1 MKVEERLMRYVQ
13 YETASDPESSSVPST
28 AVQSAF
34 AQVLAEEMNELG
46 IQNVRV
52 SEYGYVYG
60 TIPSN
65 TKKHTYSIG
74 LIAHMD
80 TAPDYSGKN
89 VKPRLIQN
97 YDGSDIQLNDS
108 VVTKVEDF
116 PVLKRFT
123 GKDII
128 VTDGTTL
135 LGADDKA
142 GIAEIMTLAEI
153 LMSHPEIEHGTI
165 QIGFTP
171 DEEIG
176 RGADHFDVAGFQADF
191 AYTID
196 GGIINGVT
204 DETFNAAEAK
214 VTVSGVAVHPGS
226 AKDTMIN
233 SLNVAQEYHHL
244 LPHIERPEHTEGRE
258 GFYHLD
264 FMKGNCERTQMSYI
278 IRNHD
283 KHLLEEMKQMMLKNA
298 DMINDRYERKVV
310 EVLLRDQYQ
319 NMKEKLN
326 EVPYVCDLAEKA
338 VRKAG
343 YEVVNE
349 PARGGTDGST
359 LTFMGLPCPNLGTG
373 SALHHGRHEVACVQE
388 MEEMVQ
394 ILLNLVKEAAEL

>member
-1 MKVEERLMRYVQ
+1 MRVEERLMHYVQ
-13 YETASDPESSSVPST
+13 FETTSDPESASVPST
-28 AVQSAF
+28 DVQLVF
-34 AQVLAEEMNELG
+34 AQALAQEMSQLKIE
-46 IQNVRV
+46 NVRV

-65 TKKHTYSIG
+65 TKKSCPSVG

-97 YDGSDIQLNDS
+97 YDGEDVQLNEQ
-108 VVTKVEDF
+108 VVTRVKEF
-116 PVLKRFT
+116 PEMKRFV

-153 LMSHPEIEHGTI
+153 LMQHPEIEHGPI

-176 RGADHFDVAGFQADF
+176 RGAEHFDVEGFKADF
-191 AYTID
+191 AFTID
-196 GGIINGVT
+196 GGLVNSVT

-214 VTVSGVAVHPGS
+214 VVVTGVAVHPGS
-226 AKDTMIN
+226 AKDIMIN
-233 SLNVAQEYHHL
+233 SLNVAQEFHHL
-244 LPHIERPEHTEGRE
+244 LPHIERPEHTEGKE

-264 FMKGNCERTQMSYI
+264 FMKGTCERTEMSYI
-278 IRNHD
+278 LRNHD
-283 KHLLEEMKQMMLKNA
+283 GNLLEEMKKQMVSNA
-298 DMINDRYERKVV
+298 ELINDRYGRKVID
-310 EVLLRDQYQ
+310 LKLRDQYR
-319 NMKEKLN
+319 NMKEKLD
-326 EVPYVCDLAEKA
+326 EVPYVCELAEKA
-338 VRKAG
+338 VKKAG
-343 YEVVNE
+343 YEVINE

-373 SALHHGRHEVACVQE
+373 SAQHHGRHEVACVQE

-394 ILLNLVKEAAEL
+394 ILLYLVQEVLSV

>member
-65 TKKHTYSIG
+65 TRKHTHSIG

>member
-1 MKVEERLMRYVQ
+1 MRVEERLMRYVQ
-13 YETASDPESSSVPST
+13 IETTSDPESTSVPST
-28 AVQSAF
+28 PVQLMF
-34 AQVLAEEMNELG
+34 AQVLAEEMTELG
-46 IQNVRV
+46 IENVRV

-65 TKKHTYSIG
+65 TKKKVPSIG

-89 VKPRLIQN
+89 VKPRLIQQ
-97 YDGSDIQLNDS
+97 YDGSDIELS
-108 VVTKVEDF
+108 ETVTTKVSEF
-116 PVLKRFT
+116 PVIKQFT

-142 GIAEIMTLAEI
+142 GIAEIMTLAEMLI
-153 LMSHPEIEHGTI
+153 SHPEIEHGPV

-176 RGADHFDVAGFQADF
+176 RGADHFDVAGFKADF

-196 GGIINGVT
+196 GGIVNGVT

-226 AKDTMIN
+226 AKDIMIN
-233 SLNVAQEYHHL
+233 SLNVAQEFHHL
-244 LPHIERPEHTEGRE
+244 LPHTERPEHTEGRE

-264 FMKGNCERTQMSYI
+264 YMQGNCEKTSMSYI
-278 IRNHD
+278 LRNHD
-283 KHLLEEMKQMMLKNA
+283 LNLLSEMKQQMLKNA
-298 DMINDRYERKVV
+298 ELINERYEKQIV
-310 EVLLRDQYQ
+310 EVQLRDQYL

-326 EVPYVCDLAEKA
+326 EVPYVCELAVKA
-338 VRKAG
+338 VKKAG

-394 ILLNLVKEAAEL
+394 ILLNLVQEAMNL

>member
-1 MKVEERLMRYVQ
+1 MRVEERLMHYVQ
-13 YETASDPESSSVPST
+13 FETTSDPESTSVPST
-28 AVQSAF
+28 AVQLVF
-34 AQVLAEEMNELG
+34 AQALAEEMVMLG
-46 IQNVRV
+46 IENVRV
-52 SEYGYVYG
+52 SEFGYVYG

-65 TKKHTYSIG
+65 TKKTVPSVG

-89 VKPRLIQN
+89 VHPRLIRC
-97 YDGSDIQLNDS
+97 YDGSDIQLNEHLMTR
-108 VVTKVEDF
+108 VQEF
-116 PVLKRFT
+116 PGMKRFV

-142 GIAEIMTLAEI
+142 GIAEIMTMAEYLI
-153 LMSHPEIEHGTI
+153 QHPEIEHGPV

-176 RGADHFDVAGFQADF
+176 RGADHFDVEGFKADF
-191 AYTID
+191 AFTVD
-196 GGIINGVT
+196 GGIVNGVT

-214 VTVSGVAVHPGS
+214 VRVKGVAVHPGS
-226 AKDTMIN
+226 AKDIMIN
-233 SLNVAQEYHHL
+233 SLNVAQEFHHL

-264 FMKGNCERTQMSYI
+264 AMKGSCEETHMSYI

-283 KHLLEEMKQMMLKNA
+283 SRLLEEMKKQMENNA
-298 DMINDRYERKVV
+298 ELINDRYGRQVV
-310 EVLLRDQYQ
+310 YLTIRDQYR
-319 NMKEKLN
+319 NMKEKLD
-326 EVPYVCDLAEKA
+326 EVPYVCELAEKA

-343 YEVVNE
+343 YDVVKE

-359 LTFMGLPCPNLGTG
+359 LTFMNLPCPNLGTG
-373 SALHHGRHEVACVQE
+373 SAQHHGAHEVACVQE

-394 ILLNLVKEAAEL
+394 ILLNLVQETVEL

>member
-13 YETASDPESSSVPST
+13 YETTSDPESSSVPST
-28 AVQSAF
+28 AVQRVF
-34 AQVLAEEMNELG
+34 AQVLAEEMNDLG
-46 IQNVRV
+46 IKDVRV

-65 TKKHTYSIG
+65 TRKQVPSIG

-80 TAPDYSGKN
+80 TAPDYSGKD
-89 VKPRLIQN
+89 VKPRLIQS
-97 YDGSDIQLNDS
+97 YDGTDIFLNDD

-116 PVLKRFT
+116 PVMKRFV

-142 GIAEIMTLAEI
+142 GVAEIMTLAEI
-153 LMSHPEIEHGTI
+153 LVNHPEIEHGAV

-176 RGADHFDVAGFQADF
+176 RGADHFDVAGFKADF
-191 AYTID
+191 AYTVD
-196 GGIINGVT
+196 GGSINGVT
-204 DETFNAAEAK
+204 DETFNATEAK
-214 VTVSGVAVHPGS
+214 VSVSGVSVHPGS

-244 LPHIERPEHTEGRE
+244 LPHIERPEHTEGKE

-264 FMKGNCERTQMSYI
+264 FMNGNCENTQMHYI
-278 IRNHD
+278 LRNHD
-283 KHLLEEMKQMMLKNA
+283 KNLLEDMKQMMLKNA
-298 DMINDRYERKVV
+298 ELINDRYERKVV
-310 EVLLRDQYQ
+310 EVMLRDQYR

-326 EVPYVCDLAEKA
+326 EVPYVCELAEKA

-373 SALHHGRHEVACVQE
+373 SALHHGRHEVACVQD

-394 ILLNLVKEAAEL
+394 ILLNLVKEACEL

>member
-1 MKVEERLMRYVQ
+1 M
-13 YETASDPESSSVPST
+13 
-28 AVQSAF
+28 
-34 AQVLAEEMNELG
+34 
-46 IQNVRV
+46 
-52 SEYGYVYG
+52 
-60 TIPSN
+60 
-65 TKKHTYSIG
+65 
-74 LIAHMD
+74 
-80 TAPDYSGKN
+80 
-89 VKPRLIQN
+89 
-97 YDGSDIQLNDS
+97 
-108 VVTKVEDF
+108 
-116 PVLKRFT
+116 
-123 GKDII
+123 
-128 VTDGTTL
+128 
-135 LGADDKA
+135 
-142 GIAEIMTLAEI
+142 
-153 LMSHPEIEHGTI
+153 
-165 QIGFTP
+165 
-171 DEEIG
+171 
-176 RGADHFDVAGFQADF
+176 
-191 AYTID
+191 
-196 GGIINGVT
+196 
-204 DETFNAAEAK
+204 
-214 VTVSGVAVHPGS
+214 
-226 AKDTMIN
+226 
-233 SLNVAQEYHHL
+233 
-244 LPHIERPEHTEGRE
+244 PHIERPEHTEGRE